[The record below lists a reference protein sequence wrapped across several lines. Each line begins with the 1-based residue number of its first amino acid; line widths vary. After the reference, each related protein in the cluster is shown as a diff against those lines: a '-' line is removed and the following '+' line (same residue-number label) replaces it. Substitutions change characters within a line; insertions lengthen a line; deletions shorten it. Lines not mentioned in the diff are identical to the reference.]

1 MHDCVL
7 YNNFRFLLQEKFTNY
22 LFFSLYSSSQSAKYS
37 NVDRPKESEQTV
49 SNSSSSPPRGGHA
62 LDNYRQS
69 NVEGTDDIQSGNEE
83 QSDGIM
89 IEQLAGI
96 QGAIDAMENTEVN
109 DDEDSLSLL
118 MNVLESDDLSTV
130 LNDMPWNLM

>member
-49 SNSSSSPPRGGHA
+49 SNSSSSSPRGGHA